1 MEITQIKYFLEVAE
15 SEHITSSAEKLHIA
29 QPALSQAI
37 KRLEDELGVPLF
49 EKNGRNIVITKY
61 GRYLQKKLTP
71 FIETVD
77 KLPED
82 LAQMAS
88 VEKKTIYI
96 NVLAASTLITNAII
110 EYKTR
115 NNDVIIKLL
124 QNSEEDQY
132 DIEITTKLFYQQDE
146 TAGDRCF
153 VCPERIFLAVPNS
166 EKYADVKSISL
177 KDAEAEDFISLMG
190 SRQFRYICDKFCRHA
205 EIKPRYVF
213 ESDNPAAVQNMIAA
227 KMGVGFW
234 PEFSW
239 GKLQNK
245 NVKLLPI
252 SDTVCS
258 RDIIVSL
265 NKSSENDCAA
275 DFYNFL
281 KCYLQRKAK

>member
-15 SEHITSSAEKLHIA
+15 SEHMTMSAEKLHIA

-37 KRLEDELGVPLF
+37 KRLEDELSVPLF
-49 EKNGRNIVITKY
+49 KKNGRNIVITKY
-61 GRYLQKKLTP
+61 GKYLQAKLKP

-77 KLPED
+77 KLPDD
-82 LAQMAS
+82 LFQMAN

-110 EYKTR
+110 EYKAKH
-115 NNDVIIKLL
+115 NDVIIKLL
-124 QNSEEDQY
+124 QNSEEEQY
-132 DIEITTKLFYQQDE
+132 DIEITTKLFYQQD
-146 TAGDRCF
+146 DKNSNRCF
-153 VCPERIFLAVPNS
+153 VCPEKIFLAVPNS
-166 EKYADVKSISL
+166 DKYADVNAISL
-177 KDAEAEDFISLMG
+177 KEAENEDFISLMG

-205 EIKPRYVF
+205 EIKPKYVF

-227 KMGVGFW
+227 QLGVGFW

-245 NVKLLPI
+245 KVKLLPI
-252 SDTVCS
+252 SDTACS

-265 NKSSENDCAA
+265 SDSSENECAS
-275 DFYNFL
+275 DFFTFL
-281 KCYLQRKAK
+281 KSYLQQKAK